1 MADKEPKWHYEKLN
15 EKGQREW
22 APANDAD
29 GKITGRHVFGL
40 KFWLDENP
48 EERIRLGYIKH
59 IEHDTKDIEY
69 DHATQYLVNTVKRVD
84 EDSLVTRMAVVWPK
98 GRDLSP
104 LAERFVSMF
113 EAAYAPEAA
122 DDGAADDGAAG
133 RAAES

>member
-1 MADKEPKWHYEKLN
+1 M
-15 EKGQREW
+15 
-22 APANDAD
+22 
-29 GKITGRHVFGL
+29 GL
-40 KFWLDENP
+40 VP
-48 EERIRLGYIKH
+48 ESFLELMSLEG
-59 IEHDTKDIEY
+59 
-69 DHATQYLVNTVKRVD
+69 ATVKRVD